1 MKHKGYYL
9 LIFFIGI
16 KVHSQIS
23 NSTDKR
29 PFFVVPEIL
38 IGKTGE
44 ANTGFPETKLQK
56 SFFVSFGRRSRMI
69 DQQWAILLGYPKTGV
84 SLGVT
89 DFGNT
94 EKLGMAYTVMPFIEV
109 GIFRKYSSR
118 WNLNIG
124 MGSSYIDKQFHP
136 DTNPFNQA
144 VTTKINWAFRSFV
157 YYDIFRKEALNW
169 RLGVG
174 YTHYSNGHTRL
185 PNQGLNSFLVSLSSS
200 IGKEDKISDKD
211 RIIQKEKRIRSSE
224 TYFSGRIG
232 IGQNVLS
239 RIYNDKKEVYS
250 IALSAGKIINRTF
263 KFGAGFYYRFYEQY
277 YDHINENGP
286 LISEQVP
293 NFRDNPYRYA
303 TNLGF
308 FASTEFLMG
317 HVGVEID
324 LGINI
329 YKPFY
334 KIDWQLSQGY
344 FFKGEYTRLGELD
357 SYYQIKRTISSK
369 LEIKYYLFNT
379 NKSPKN
385 NIYIGASINANLGQA
400 DFSDLSLG
408 YVYRFNFKER
418 KHTRSN

>member
-1 MKHKGYYL
+1 MKHKGCYL

-16 KVHSQIS
+16 KVFGQVQDSIY
-23 NSTDKR
+23 KR
-29 PFFVVPEIL
+29 PFFIVPEIL
-38 IGKTGE
+38 VGKTGE

-56 SFFVSFGRRSRMI
+56 SFFISLGRHNKMY
-69 DQQWAILLGYPKTGV
+69 DQQWAILLGYPKTGI

-89 DFGNT
+89 NFGNT
-94 EKLGMAYTVMPFIEV
+94 EKLGMAYTLMPFIEV
-109 GIFRKYSSR
+109 GIFSKYSNR

-124 MGSSYIDKQFHP
+124 MGSSYIDKQFNP
-136 DTNPFNQA
+136 DTNPFNHA

-157 YYDIFRKEALNW
+157 YYDLLKGETINW
-169 RLGVG
+169 RLGFG

-185 PNQGLNSFLVSLSSS
+185 PNQGLNSFLISLSSS
-200 IGKEDKISDKD
+200 IGKEDQTPDSYQV
-211 RIIQKEKRIRSSE
+211 IQEDYRIRTSE

-250 IALSAGKIINRTF
+250 VALSAGKIINRTF

-277 YDHINENGP
+277 YDHIKENGE

-293 NFRDNPYRYA
+293 NFRENPYHYA
-303 TNLGF
+303 TNLGVF
-308 FASTEFLMG
+308 VSTELLMG
-317 HVGVEID
+317 HLGVEID
-324 LGINI
+324 LGVNI

-344 FFKGEYTRLGELD
+344 FFNGEYVRFGELD

-369 LEIKYYLFNT
+369 LGIKYYLFNT
-379 NKSPKN
+379 SKSPKS
-385 NIYIGASINANLGQA
+385 NIFLGASINANLGQA

-408 YVYRFNFKER
+408 YVYRFNIREK
-418 KHTRSN
+418 KKIRSN